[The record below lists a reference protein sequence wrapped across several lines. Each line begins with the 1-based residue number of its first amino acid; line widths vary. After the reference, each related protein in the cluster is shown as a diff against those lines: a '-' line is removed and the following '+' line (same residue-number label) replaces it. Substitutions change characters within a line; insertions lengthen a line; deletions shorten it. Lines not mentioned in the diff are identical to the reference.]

1 MAGCNRKKQIS
12 STVQP
17 IADTNQDE
25 VVISTL
31 KINPSMG
38 NIRWKRNTHLLG
50 NRKKMVLGDNSLN

>member
-1 MAGCNRKKQIS
+1 MKQIS

-17 IADTNQDE
+17 IVDTNEDE

-38 NIRWKRNTHLLG
+38 NMRWKRNTHLLG
-50 NRKKMVLGDNSLN
+50 NRKKMVLGDISLN